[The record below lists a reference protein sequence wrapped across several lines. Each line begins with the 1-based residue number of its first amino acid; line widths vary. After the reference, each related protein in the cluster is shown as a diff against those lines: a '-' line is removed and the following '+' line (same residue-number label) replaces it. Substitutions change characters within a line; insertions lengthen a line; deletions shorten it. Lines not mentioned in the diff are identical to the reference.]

1 MNILH
6 LFYLF
11 VFNNYKNE
19 KLGIDQRYPLVED
32 KTDLVNIIKN
42 NNNKLLLDYLKS
54 EDISIYDKIKKLDEF
69 DNSNTI
75 KPINIF
81 KGGLF
86 DNWDF
91 EI

>member
-1 MNILH
+1 MNILY

-19 KLGIDQRYPLVED
+19 KLGTDQRYPLVEN
-32 KTDLVNIIKN
+32 TLDLDSIIKN
-42 NNNKLLLDYLKS
+42 NNKKILLDFLKS
-54 EDISIYDKIKKLDEF
+54 KDISIYDKIKKLDEF

-81 KGGLF
+81 KCGLF
-86 DNWDF
+86 TDWDF